1 MIHQQNDKES
11 NKNCYASC
19 FRTTHAHFKT
29 ISSSLKRKEKLYLK
43 KLKKK
48 NNCNR
53 SYIAIKTSLVEN
65 SIEDRTSLMCTKA
78 YFSNIKSFPHL
89 NKQKNTNAVRAQLDR
104 IR

>member
-1 MIHQQNDKES
+1 MPI
-11 NKNCYASC
+11 
-19 FRTTHAHFKT
+19 
-29 ISSSLKRKEKLYLK
+29 LKQSQAPWKEKKNFIK
-43 KLKKK
+43 KNKKKK

-53 SYIAIKTSLVEN
+53 SYIAIKISLVEN

-89 NKQKNTNAVRAQLDR
+89 NKQKNNNAVRAQLDR

>member
-1 MIHQQNDKES
+1 MPI
-11 NKNCYASC
+11 
-19 FRTTHAHFKT
+19 
-29 ISSSLKRKEKLYLK
+29 LKQSQAPWKEKK
-43 KLKKK
+43 NFINKIKKK